1 MANKNN
7 DLNVIMDI
15 FDSISAKTT
24 ENSKKNKIE
33 TGNSSIK
40 KEAEIS
46 SKPEKKEKSIEDLRK
61 DVLENA
67 QKIYNRNP
75 RPKYVWE
82 GQGPNYYDCSGF
94 SQSIYKN
101 SGLKIPRVSSDQSK
115 FTSKTLKKS
124 ELKPGD
130 LVFYGKDKVS
140 HVAVYMGD
148 GKIMES
154 GGGGRKNNTPSK
166 AGVGVRIRSIDAR
179 KDFKGG
185 VSLEDVAIKNK
196 VINKTKEH
204 EITQNSDNRFEEIFK
219 YLLKVE
225 GVYSNDKN
233 DSGGKTKYGI
243 IEKEARS
250 HGYKGDMRNLSL
262 DFAKKI
268 YEKDYYKKN
277 QLDKVKNDKIALSIC
292 DFSVTSGNY
301 GVRKAQETL
310 NKINDTNLKVD
321 GVLGEKT
328 LEALNKTNPE
338 TFLKEYHNS
347 QRKFYNSIGY
357 GKNKVF
363 LKGWQNRV
371 TTKEATIKNMNTD
384 KKNSQLF
391 TR

>member
-1 MANKNN
+1 MVNKNN
-7 DLNVIMDI
+7 MDI
-15 FDSISAKTT
+15 LIDVLDSADKKNLQNFKKNETKT
-24 ENSKKNKIE
+24 ENSI
-33 TGNSSIK
+33 IK
-40 KEAEIS
+40 KESEIS
-46 SKPEKKEKSIEDLRK
+46 SKTENKEKSIEELRK

-75 RPKYVWE
+75 KPKYAWE
-82 GQGPNYYDCSGF
+82 SQGPNYYDCSGF

-101 SGLKIPRVSSDQSK
+101 AGLKIPRVSSEQSK

-130 LVFYGKDKVS
+130 LVFYGKDEVN

-154 GGGGRKNNTPSK
+154 GGGNSRNNTPAK
-166 AGVGVRIRSIDAR
+166 AGVGIRIRNIDAR

-185 VSLEDVAIKNK
+185 ISLEDVAIKNK
-196 VINKTKEH
+196 VVSKTEEH
-204 EITQNSDNRFEEIFK
+204 KTIQNNDRRFEEIFK

-225 GVYSNDKN
+225 GGYSNDKN

-243 IEKEARS
+243 TEREARS

-268 YEKDYYKKN
+268 YEEDYYKKN
-277 QLDKVKNDKIALSIC
+277 QLDKVENDKIALSIC
-292 DFSVTSGNY
+292 DFSVNSGSY

-310 NKINDTNLKVD
+310 NKINGTNLKVD

-328 LEALNKTNPE
+328 LEALNEINPE

-347 QRKFYNSIGY
+347 QRKYYNSIAY

-371 TTKEATIKNMNTD
+371 STKENTIRNMNTV
-384 KKNSQLF
+384 KNNSQSF